1 MPISAESGEVG
12 IEGRFLGPLLSGEAD
27 SDDATGRITEQA
39 YPGSRAQGIDDP
51 GLLDRPPS
59 GGRLGPMATQPERL
73 PDVLLRHPGPQ
84 PVETVGDLSDD
95 GTGHAL
101 IVHREL

>member
-1 MPISAESGEVG
+1 
-12 IEGRFLGPLLSGEAD
+12 
-27 SDDATGRITEQA
+27 
-39 YPGSRAQGIDDP
+39 
-51 GLLDRPPS
+51 
-59 GGRLGPMATQPERL
+59 MATQPERL